1 MEWAS
6 GEEDWVEGWG
16 LAFFLA
22 FLDMD
27 LTKNID
33 FSGFY
38 EEMLIFDLKSDER
51 KIGDLLI

>member
-1 MEWAS
+1 M
-6 GEEDWVEGWG
+6 EGWG